1 MNNDVIAVFCKAH
14 LQNLNF
20 NNADEKKKKMTGNKK
35 YNWVSIDVGLQDT
48 NFEISK

>member
-1 MNNDVIAVFCKAH
+1 MNNDVRIAVYCKAH

-20 NNADEKKKKMTGNKK
+20 NNADGKKKMTGNKK
-35 YNWVSIDVGLQDT
+35 YNWVSIDVGLQVT